1 MQQEIRQQWF
11 FHRTP
16 AEVWEYLTQPELL
29 ELWLGKTDF
38 KPIKGQ
44 QFRFYSPYGNDSICE
59 VLEVSPF
66 TRLSYSWQKNSSKDN
81 QPFYSVIVWTL
92 VPKENG
98 TELQLVHGGFTT
110 VEDVAAHEK
119 GWNYC
124 AAQINKLLNTEK

>member
-16 AEVWEYLTQPELL
+16 AEVWEYLTQPDLL

-66 TRLSYSWQKNSSKDN
+66 TRLSYSWQKNSSKDKTISLKPWAVFVEKRKSWI
-81 QPFYSVIVWTL
+81 QQFKSAW
-92 VPKENG
+92 
-98 TELQLVHGGFTT
+98 QLVLRQER
-110 VEDVAAHEK
+110 V
-119 GWNYC
+119 
-124 AAQINKLLNTEK
+124 L